1 MDDPLEGFQVY
12 YVFDISVITVEVEES
27 GKRIIN
33 NK

>member
-1 MDDPLEGFQVY
+1 MDDTVEVFQVY
-12 YVFDISVITVEVEES
+12 YVFVITVITLEVEES